1 MRIILSQEA
10 GAWCFASGTRDR
22 SPAGNTRHE
31 EVGQILRR
39 KPANQGESLQMNVE
53 RAAIESIDRRQGP
66 KPVSSPGTTPQ
77 LRIAG
82 PAVQNRLQR
91 LVSLAY
97 SLLNETES
105 LARDKAFTEAS
116 ANLRSLNVA
125 EGIDFYKEVE
135 QFEIELIKL
144 ALDHCR
150 GSQVK
155 AAKLLSIRP
164 TTLNSKI
171 KLYGIQF

>member
-1 MRIILSQEA
+1 
-10 GAWCFASGTRDR
+10 
-22 SPAGNTRHE
+22 
-31 EVGQILRR
+31 
-39 KPANQGESLQMNVE
+39 MNVE

-66 KPVSSPGTTPQ
+66 KSISGPSTTPQ

-82 PAVQNRLQR
+82 NAVQNRIQR
-91 LVSLAY
+91 LVGLAY
-97 SLLNETES
+97 SLLHETES

-116 ANLRSLNVA
+116 TSLRSLNMA

-135 QFEIELIKL
+135 QFEVELIRL

-171 KLYGIQF
+171 KLYGIEY

>member
-1 MRIILSQEA
+1 M
-10 GAWCFASGTRDR
+10 
-22 SPAGNTRHE
+22 
-31 EVGQILRR
+31 
-39 KPANQGESLQMNVE
+39 QMNVE
-53 RAAIESIDRRQGP
+53 RAAIESINRRQGP
-66 KPVSSPGTTPQ
+66 KSVSGSSTAPQ

-82 PAVQNRLQR
+82 NAVQSRIQR
-91 LVSLAY
+91 LVGLAY
-97 SLLNETES
+97 SLLHETES

-116 ANLRSLNVA
+116 TNLRSLNVA
-125 EGIDFYKEVE
+125 EGIDFYKEVQ

-171 KLYGIQF
+171 KLYGIQY

>member
-1 MRIILSQEA
+1 MSV
-10 GAWCFASGTRDR
+10 D
-22 SPAGNTRHE
+22 
-31 EVGQILRR
+31 
-39 KPANQGESLQMNVE
+39 
-53 RAAIESIDRRQGP
+53 RAAIESINRRRLAA
-66 KPVSSPGTTPQ
+66 TPQ
-77 LRIAG
+77 LRIAEH
-82 PAVQNRLQR
+82 PVQSRIER
-91 LVSLAY
+91 LVDLAY
-97 SLLNETES
+97 SLLNETET

-116 ANLRSLNVA
+116 MNLRSLNVA

-135 QFEIELIKL
+135 RFEVELIRL

-171 KLYGIQF
+171 KQYGIAIS